1 MAILG
6 DVKIDYQLLNQIAG
20 SLKNLSV
27 DLAAETT
34 WEDMLEE
41 SVSMVWDGTT
51 ATIPKDAVSTMIGD
65 WDYVRSVMSLQAMN
79 AAQKADVIG
88 EGYAEWDSGVGEPG
102 STALETGDWSDAG
115 GSK

>member
-1 MAILG
+1 MAN
-6 DVKIDYQLLNQIAG
+6 VKIDYQLLNQIAG

-34 WEDMLEE
+34 WEDRLEDA
-41 SVSMVWDGTT
+41 VSMVWEGTP
-51 ATIPKDAVSTMIGD
+51 ATIPQEAVSTMVGD
-65 WDYVRSVMSLQAMN
+65 WDYVRSVLSLQAMN

-88 EGYAEWDSGVGEPG
+88 QGYAEWDDGVGVPG

-115 GSK
+115 GSS

>member
-1 MAILG
+1 MG
-6 DVKIDYQLLNQIAG
+6 NVKIDYRLLNQIAG

-51 ATIPKDAVSTMIGD
+51 ATIPKEAVSTMIGD
-65 WDYVRSVMSLQAMN
+65 WDYVRSVLSLQAMN

-88 EGYAEWDSGVGEPG
+88 EGYAGWDTGVGVPG
-102 STALETGDWSDAG
+102 STALETGDWGSAG
-115 GSK
+115 GTA

>member
-1 MAILG
+1 MG
-6 DVKIDYQLLNQIAG
+6 NVKIDYQLLNQIAG

-51 ATIPKDAVSTMIGD
+51 ATIPKEAVSTMIGD
-65 WDYVRSVMSLQAMN
+65 WDYVRSVLSLQTMN
-79 AAQKADVIG
+79 AAQKADAIG
-88 EGYAEWDSGVGEPG
+88 EGYAGWDAGAGVPG
-102 STALETGDWSDAG
+102 STALETGDWGNAG
-115 GSK
+115 GLA

>member
-1 MAILG
+1 MAN
-6 DVKIDYQLLNQIAG
+6 VKIDYQLLNQIAG

-34 WEDMLEE
+34 WEDSLED
-41 SVSMVWDGTT
+41 SVSEVWDGTT
-51 ATIPKDAVSTMIGD
+51 ATIAKEAVSTMIGD

-88 EGYAEWDSGVGEPG
+88 QGYAEWDDGVGVPG
-102 STALETGDWSDAG
+102 STALETGNWSDAG
-115 GSK
+115 GSS